1 MMPGQWR
8 DNKYS
13 RQSRCPWMLLLK
25 RQQLTKRL
33 VHADIDVNGNR
44 LILYNYLV
52 NAPLGLLIVLANTMD
67 QLVAGSQL
75 SGHRR
80 IGQRGQR
87 MRKKLCPRI
96 GKKGDGTKNGALQ
109 TMKVKNNKGTTLGGV
124 VVVI

>member
-8 DNKYS
+8 DNKYA
-13 RQSRCPWMLLLK
+13 RQSRCPWVLLLK

-33 VHADIDVNGNR
+33 VHADIDVDGNR

-52 NAPLGLLIVLANTMD
+52 NAPLGLLIILANTMD

-75 SGHRR
+75 FGHRR
-80 IGQRGQR
+80 ISQRGQR

-96 GKKGDGTKNGALQ
+96 GKRGERAKHGALHI
-109 TMKVKNNKGTTLGGV
+109 M
-124 VVVI
+124 